1 MATIATRLK
10 KLENRNLPY
19 IPKYTVI
26 HRQFVKP
33 SPEAPIPCGGR
44 YHVYGGG
51 TFYSEDYESE
61 EKLLDAVN
69 TEHVRVHGSQMP
81 ISN

>member
-10 KLENRNLPY
+10 KLENQKLPY
-19 IPKYTVI
+19 VPKYTVI

-33 SPEAPIPCGGR
+33 SPDSPLPCGEI
-44 YHVYGGG
+44 YKVISGG
-51 TFYSEDYESE
+51 TFHSEDYESE